1 MIREVIKTIKD
12 GDYKG
17 LAALFSVRSNYSDF
31 MPNTIGRNDY
41 HIYGRKSI
49 EMFFQNKLFFHEMV
63 ITNVEYES
71 ETSAN
76 YLAVYN
82 GENLHAQM
90 RIENIDNKGK
100 IKRLVVRPTAGEFA
114 KYVNPID

>member
-1 MIREVIKTIKD
+1 M
-12 GDYKG
+12 
-17 LAALFSVRSNYSDF
+17 LFRS
-31 MPNTIGRNDY
+31 
-41 HIYGRKSI
+41 
-49 EMFFQNKLFFHEMV
+49 
-63 ITNVEYES
+63 NVEYES